1 MLVSALLALLAL
13 TTLDSHACGRETMR
27 DRAGANRPRKKNQ
40 FLVQPPSPPPKK
52 KQRKQ
57 KRKPAAT
64 PAATPAAA
72 PAPEPVVPAPAE
84 EEVDPEAQTRHYKQI
99 VAATDLSDRRDQWE
113 RVTQD
118 KSSDAV
124 LAFITEAAGRM
135 EPANVHR
142 ILDADVVS
150 TAQSLCAD
158 LDAAAILEAFK
169 SVKHKRLENVVEQAA
184 LRTSLK
190 TQRKAATPDIDKFV
204 RHSLQRG
211 PSSGVSAMSDGSQD
225 AVRRASEDSCLDGVL
240 NAASDVVANG
250 SHFRDGPP
258 DNPCRLEDVLEDC
271 SDDDEGPAGRRQ
283 VAAHVLPDCLETLGR
298 YAGKGG
304 HANARA
310 ALGRGPPEFIDRVCK
325 QATYRVAAMDKEN
338 KTEED

>member
-1 MLVSALLALLAL
+1 
-13 TTLDSHACGRETMR
+13 MR
-27 DRAGANRPRKKNQ
+27 LGAGASR
-40 FLVQPPSPPPKK
+40 
-52 KQRKQ
+52 
-57 KRKPAAT
+57 A
-64 PAATPAAA
+64 AATPAAA

-84 EEVDPEAQTRHYKQI
+84 EEVDPEEQTRRLKQM
-99 VAATDLSDRRDQWE
+99 VAANELRDRRDQWE

-169 SVKHKRLENVVEQAA
+169 SVKHKRLEHTVEQAA

-204 RHSLQRG
+204 RNSLQRG

-240 NAASDVVANG
+240 KAASDVVANG
-250 SHFRDGPP
+250 SHFRDGPA
-258 DNPCRLEDVLEDC
+258 DNPCRLEEVLENC

-298 YAGKGG
+298 YTGKGG

-310 ALGRGPPEFIDRVCK
+310 ALGSGPPEFIDRVCK
-325 QATYRVAAMDKEN
+325 HAAYRVAAMDKEN
-338 KTEED
+338 NTKED

>member
-64 PAATPAAA
+64 PAAA

-99 VAATDLSDRRDQWE
+99 VAATDLRDRRDQWE

-118 KSSDAV
+118 KSSDAA

-169 SVKHKRLENVVEQAA
+169 SVKHKRLEHTVEQAA

-240 NAASDVVANG
+240 KAASDVVANG
-250 SHFRDGPP
+250 SHFRDGPA
-258 DNPCRLEDVLEDC
+258 DNPCRLEEVLENC

>member
-27 DRAGANRPRKKNQ
+27 DRAGAGRPRKKNQ
-40 FLVQPPSPPPKK
+40 FLVQPPSPAPKK
-52 KQRKQ
+52 KQRK
-57 KRKPAAT
+57 KRK

-84 EEVDPEAQTRHYKQI
+84 EEVDPEERTRRLKQM
-99 VAATDLSDRRDQWE
+99 VAANDLSDRRDQWE

-184 LRTSLK
+184 FRTSLR

-204 RHSLQRG
+204 RRSLQRG
-211 PSSGVSAMSDGSQD
+211 PSSGVSAMSDGSQK
-225 AVRRASEDSCLDGVL
+225 AVRRASEDRCLDGVL

-258 DNPCRLEDVLEDC
+258 DNPCRL
-271 SDDDEGPAGRRQ
+271 
-283 VAAHVLPDCLETLGR
+283 
-298 YAGKGG
+298 
-304 HANARA
+304 
-310 ALGRGPPEFIDRVCK
+310 
-325 QATYRVAAMDKEN
+325 
-338 KTEED
+338 

>member
-1 MLVSALLALLAL
+1 VLVSALLALLAL

-27 DRAGANRPRKKNQ
+27 DRAGAGRPRKKNQ
-40 FLVQPPSPPPKK
+40 FLVQPPSPAPKK
-52 KQRKQ
+52 KQRK
-57 KRKPAAT
+57 KRK

-84 EEVDPEAQTRHYKQI
+84 EEVDPEQQTRRYKQI
-99 VAATDLSDRRDQWE
+99 VAAIDLSDRRDQWE

-169 SVKHKRLENVVEQAA
+169 SVKHKRLEHTVEQAA

-204 RHSLQRG
+204 RRSLQRG
-211 PSSGVSAMSDGSQD
+211 PSSGVSAMSDGSQK
-225 AVRRASEDSCLDGVL
+225 AVRRASEDRCLDGVL

-250 SHFRDGPP
+250 SHFRDGPA
-258 DNPCRLEDVLEDC
+258 DNPCRLEEVLENC

-283 VAAHVLPDCLETLGR
+283 VAAHILPDCLETLGR
-298 YAGKGG
+298 YVGKGG

-310 ALGRGPPEFIDRVCK
+310 ALGSGPPEFIDRVCK
-325 QATYRVAAMDKEN
+325 HAAYRVAAMDKEN
-338 KTEED
+338 NTKED

>member
-1 MLVSALLALLAL
+1 M
-13 TTLDSHACGRETMR
+13 
-27 DRAGANRPRKKNQ
+27 
-40 FLVQPPSPPPKK
+40 
-52 KQRKQ
+52 
-57 KRKPAAT
+57 
-64 PAATPAAA
+64 
-72 PAPEPVVPAPAE
+72 
-84 EEVDPEAQTRHYKQI
+84 

-158 LDAAAILEAFK
+158 LDEAAILEAFK
-169 SVKHKRLENVVEQAA
+169 SVKHKRLEHTVEQAA
-184 LRTSLK
+184 LRTSLR
-190 TQRKAATPDIDKFV
+190 TQRKAATPDIDTFV
-204 RHSLQRG
+204 RRSLQRG

-258 DNPCRLEDVLEDC
+258 NSPCRLEEVLEDC

-283 VAAHVLPDCLETLGR
+283 VAEHVVPDCLATLGR
-298 YAGKGG
+298 YVGKGG

-310 ALGRGPPEFIDRVCK
+310 ALGRGPTEFIDRVCK

>member
-13 TTLDSHACGRETMR
+13 TTLDSRACGRETMR
-27 DRAGANRPRKKNQ
+27 DRAGAGRPRKKNQ
-40 FLVQPPSPPPKK
+40 FLVQPPSPAPKK

-57 KRKPAAT
+57 KCKPAAT
-64 PAATPAAA
+64 PAEA

-84 EEVDPEAQTRHYKQI
+84 EEVDPEERTRRLKQM
-99 VAATDLSDRRDQWE
+99 VAANDLSDRRDQWE

-184 LRTSLK
+184 FRTSLR

-204 RHSLQRG
+204 RRSLQRG
-211 PSSGVSAMSDGSQD
+211 PSSGVSAMSDGSQK
-225 AVRRASEDSCLDGVL
+225 AVRRASEDRCLDGVL

-258 DNPCRLEDVLEDC
+258 DNPCRLEEVLEDC

-283 VAAHVLPDCLETLGR
+283 VAAHVLPDWKRWDATPE
-298 YAGKGG
+298 
-304 HANARA
+304 RA
-310 ALGRGPPEFIDRVCK
+310 ATRTPGRPWGAARPSSSTASASRPRTGSPPWTRRTRPK
-325 QATYRVAAMDKEN
+325 KTKDK
-338 KTEED
+338 

>member
-27 DRAGANRPRKKNQ
+27 DRAGAGRPRKKNQ
-40 FLVQPPSPPPKK
+40 FLVQPPSPAPKK
-52 KQRKQ
+52 KQRK
-57 KRKPAAT
+57 KRK

-84 EEVDPEAQTRHYKQI
+84 EEVDPEQQTRRYKQI
-99 VAATDLSDRRDQWE
+99 VAAIDLSDRRDQWE

-169 SVKHKRLENVVEQAA
+169 SVKHKRLEHTVEQAA

-204 RHSLQRG
+204 RRSLQRG
-211 PSSGVSAMSDGSQD
+211 PSSGVSAMSDGSQE

-240 NAASDVVANG
+240 KAASDVVANG
-250 SHFRDGPP
+250 SHFRDGPA
-258 DNPCRLEDVLEDC
+258 DNPCRLEEVLENC

-283 VAAHVLPDCLETLGR
+283 VAEHVVPDCLATLGR
-298 YAGKGG
+298 YVGKGG

-310 ALGRGPPEFIDRVCK
+310 ALGSGPPEFIDRVCK

>member
-27 DRAGANRPRKKNQ
+27 DRAGAGRPRKKNQ
-40 FLVQPPSPPPKK
+40 FLVQPPSPAPKK
-52 KQRKQ
+52 KQRK
-57 KRKPAAT
+57 KRK

-84 EEVDPEAQTRHYKQI
+84 EEVDPEERTRRLKQM
-99 VAATDLSDRRDQWE
+99 VAANDLSDRRDQWE

-169 SVKHKRLENVVEQAA
+169 SVKHKRLEHTVEQAA

-240 NAASDVVANG
+240 KAASDVVANG
-250 SHFRDGPP
+250 SHFRDGPA
-258 DNPCRLEDVLEDC
+258 DNPCRLEEVLEDC

-283 VAAHVLPDCLETLGR
+283 VAAHILPDCLETLGR
-298 YAGKGG
+298 YVGKGG

-310 ALGRGPPEFIDRVCK
+310 ALGSGPPEFIDRVCK